1 MSNTY
6 RKDKNNKYVKEGLK
20 KEPYEYKCN
29 CWHCTGYDARTKFE
43 LRVKI
48 AEKEMKEEVRVI
60 ETEENIDFEE

>member
-48 AEKEMKEEVRVI
+48 AEKEMKEEIKNER
-60 ETEENIDFEE
+60 